1 MKGTFM
7 KAIEFIT
14 TKKQGGMIE
23 IPKKYAKEVSGEFR
37 VILILEPNPEKKA
50 VRKREF
56 KAFKVKTKGLKFNRA
71 EIYDE

>member
-1 MKGTFM
+1 M

-14 TKKQGGMIE
+14 TKKQGRMIE
-23 IPKKYAKEVSGEFR
+23 IPKKYADEVLGEFR
-37 VILILEPNPEKKA
+37 VILILKSEPEKKV

-56 KAFKVKTKGLKFNRA
+56 KAFRAKTKGLKFNRD